1 MFGKKSQ
8 SKQDFEDLQ
17 NKIKELEEENKKLL
31 LEKQELIEKYKKQTQ
46 EDCGK
51 NTLET
56 RLLEMLLNGVLKGIS
71 NVQGDM

>member
-31 LEKQELIEKYKKQTQ
+31 L
-46 EDCGK
+46 K
-51 NTLET
+51 NK
-56 RLLEMLLNGVLKGIS
+56 N
-71 NVQGDM
+71 